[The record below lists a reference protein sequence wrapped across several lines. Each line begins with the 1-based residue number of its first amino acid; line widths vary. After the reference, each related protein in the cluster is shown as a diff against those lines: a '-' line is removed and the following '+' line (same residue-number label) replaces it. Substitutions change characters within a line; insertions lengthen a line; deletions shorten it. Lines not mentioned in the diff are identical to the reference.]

1 MDVRSWCASPLEGSR
16 PGAASVGSNTVGH
29 SPAAKYVPYMQLQ
42 PRVLEQHIAVFGESG
57 SGKTVLVS
65 SFYGATQE
73 PEFLKSSLFDVTADD
88 TGQGHRLHA
97 NYLGMKDSRAA
108 PSSTRF
114 SSTSYAFSVKLR
126 DKRAEANSPKPFD
139 ALRLVWH
146 DYPGEWFEED
156 VSEPEVAQRRV
167 ATFKSLLGSDV
178 AFLLVDGQR
187 LLDNAGEEE
196 RYLKSLL
203 GSFRTGLL
211 RLEDQLLED
220 GKPLVRFPRIWILA
234 LSKADLLP
242 ELDVFGFRDLVISKA
257 SDDLDELRKVLEG
270 LVDSPDALAVG
281 EDFVRLSSAKFE
293 PNRIEVTERIGLDL
307 VLPLAAMLPFERH
320 IKWAEQKQIPAKVA
334 EELLD
339 GAGALA
345 AALIGKTKFAGLKGR
360 LVALV
365 GRDGVN
371 AAMSAAAKL
380 GGDQLRK
387 MNSEARAKQDYM
399 AAVLTRFGL
408 DLDDGEE
415 KRVLLRSRR

>member
-1 MDVRSWCASPLEGSR
+1 
-16 PGAASVGSNTVGH
+16 
-29 SPAAKYVPYMQLQ
+29 MQLQ
-42 PRVLEQHIAVFGESG
+42 PRMLEQHIAVFGESG

-73 PEFLKSSLFDVTADD
+73 EEFWNSSLFDVTSDD
-88 TGQGHRLHA
+88 TGLGQQLHA
-97 NYLGMKDSRAA
+97 NYLGLKDSRR
-108 PSSTRF
+108 PGITRF

-126 DKRAEANSPKPFD
+126 DKEAGANSPKPFD

-156 VSEPEVAQRRV
+156 ASDPEVAQRRV
-167 ATFKSLLGSDV
+167 ATFRSLLGSDV

-203 GSFRTGLL
+203 GSFKTGLL
-211 RLEDQLLED
+211 RLEDQLLDD

-257 SDDLDELRKVLEG
+257 SADLGELRKVLEG
-270 LVDSPDALAVG
+270 LVASPDALTVG

-293 PNRIEVTERIGLDL
+293 PNKIEVTERIGLDL
-307 VLPLAAMLPFERH
+307 ILPLAAMLPFERH
-320 IKWAEQKQIPAKVA
+320 IRWAERKQVPAKVA

-339 GAGALA
+339 GVGALA
-345 AALIGKTKFAGLKGR
+345 AALIGTAKFAGLKGR

-365 GRDGVN
+365 GREGVN
-371 AAMSAAAKL
+371 AAMSSAAKL
-380 GGDQLRK
+380 GGDQLKK
-387 MNSEARAKQDYM
+387 MNSEARAKKDYM

-408 DLDDGEE
+408 DLAEGEE
-415 KRVLLRSRR
+415 KRILLRSRR

>member
-1 MDVRSWCASPLEGSR
+1 MAR
-16 PGAASVGSNTVGH
+16 PRRALAC
-29 SPAAKYVPYMQLQ
+29 AKYVPYMQLS
-42 PRVLEQHIAVFGESG
+42 RVLEQHIAVFGESG

-73 PEFLKSSLFDVTADD
+73 PQFLKSSLFDVTADD
-88 TGQGHRLHA
+88 TGQGHQLHA
-97 NYLGMKDSRAA
+97 NYLGMKDSRR
-108 PSSTRF
+108 PETTRF
-114 SSTSYAFSVKLR
+114 SSTPYAFSVKLR
-126 DKRAEANSPKPFD
+126 DKGAKANSPKPFD

-156 VSEPEVAQRRV
+156 VSDPEVAQRRV

-242 ELDVFGFRDLVISKA
+242 ELDVFGFRDLIISKA
-257 SDDLDELRKVLEG
+257 SADLGELRKVLEG

-281 EDFVRLSSAKFE
+281 EDFVLLSSAKFE

-320 IKWAEQKQIPAKVA
+320 IKWVEQKQIGAKVV
-334 EELLD
+334 EELLG
-339 GAGALA
+339 GAGDLA
-345 AALIGKTKFAGLKGR
+345 AALIGKAKSAGPKGR
-360 LVALV
+360 LLALV
-365 GRDGVN
+365 GRGF
-371 AAMSAAAKL
+371 AAMSAASKL

-387 MNSEARAKQDYM
+387 MNSEALAKKDYM
-399 AAVLTRFGL
+399 AAVLTRFRL
-408 DLDDGEE
+408 DLDIGEE
-415 KRVLLRSRR
+415 KRVLLRSKK

>member
-1 MDVRSWCASPLEGSR
+1 
-16 PGAASVGSNTVGH
+16 
-29 SPAAKYVPYMQLQ
+29 MQLK
-42 PRVLEQHIAVFGESG
+42 PRTLEQHIAVFGESR

-73 PEFLKSSLFDVTADD
+73 PQFMQSSLFDVIADNP
-88 TGQGHRLHA
+88 GQGNRLFA
-97 NYLGMKDSRAA
+97 NYLGMRDSAR
-108 PSSTRF
+108 PPDHTE
-114 SSTSYAFSVKLR
+114 SSTSYAFSVDLR
-126 DKRAEANSPKPFD
+126 DKGGEANSPKPFD

-146 DYPGEWFEED
+146 DYPGEWFDQD
-156 VSEPEVAQRRV
+156 VSGPDEPQRRI

-196 RYLKSLL
+196 RYLKSVL

-211 RLEDQLLED
+211 RLKDQLLED
-220 GKPLVRFPRIWILA
+220 GKPLVRFPRIWVLA

-242 ELDVFGFRDLVISKA
+242 ELDVFGFRDLVIGKA
-257 SDDLDELRKVLEG
+257 SDDLDELREVLKKF
-270 LVDSPDALAVG
+270 VDSPDALAVG
-281 EDFVRLSSAKFE
+281 EDFVLLSSAKFE

-320 IKWAEQKQIPAKVA
+320 IKWLERKQIGAKVV
-334 EELLD
+334 EELLV

-345 AALIGKTKFAGLKGR
+345 AALIGKGKFTGPKGPLVSLIGKGKRAGPKGL

-365 GRDGVN
+365 LGEVVN
-371 AAMSAAAKL
+371 AAMRAASKL
-380 GGDQLRK
+380 RADQLRT
-387 MNSEARAKQDYM
+387 MNSEALAKHDYI
-399 AAVLTRFGL
+399 AAVLTRFGM

-415 KRVLLRSRR
+415 ERVLLRSKK